1 MNGISRSF
9 ELQACLGRNL
19 HKIGKDYLL
28 LLKVKDK
35 EDLAEGDIGVLVLP
49 SNRSLNNTKVT
60 SSQIRK
66 IYNGLDFIP
75 S

>member
-28 LLKVKDK
+28 LLRVKDK
-35 EDLAEGDIGVLVLP
+35 EDLAEGDIGVPPFRVI
-49 SNRSLNNTKVT
+49 TA
-60 SSQIRK
+60 
-66 IYNGLDFIP
+66 
-75 S
+75 